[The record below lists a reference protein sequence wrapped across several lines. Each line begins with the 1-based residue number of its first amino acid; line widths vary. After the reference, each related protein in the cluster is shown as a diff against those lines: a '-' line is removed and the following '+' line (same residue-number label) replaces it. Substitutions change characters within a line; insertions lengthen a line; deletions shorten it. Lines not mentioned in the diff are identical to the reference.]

1 MYLIV
6 GLGNPKKR
14 YSDTRHNLGFQVV
27 EALSRRLKSSVP
39 VTRHRS
45 LLAEADYSGRKLLLA
60 QPLTYMN
67 RSGLAV
73 NEIIRNYGLEATK
86 IMVIYDDL
94 DLPPGTIRLRKKG
107 GGAGHRGVQS
117 IIDAL
122 GSEEFPRLRIGI
134 GKPPPGVEAS
144 DYVLQ
149 PLEGEDREL
158 IEPALERAVEAVLV
172 FVGEGLETAMNNFN
186 RGLSSSD

>member
-27 EALSRRLKSSVP
+27 EALSRRLKSNAP

-45 LLAEADYSGRKLLLA
+45 LLAEADYSGKKLLLA

-73 NEIIRNYGLEATK
+73 YEIIRNYRLEPDG
-86 IMVIYDDL
+86 IMVICDDL

-122 GSEEFPRLRIGI
+122 GTEEFPRLRIGI
-134 GKPPPGVEAS
+134 GRPPPGVEAS

-158 IEPALERAVEAVLV
+158 IEPALERAAEAVLV
-172 FVGEGLETAMNNFN
+172 FVGEGLETAMNNYN
-186 RGLSSSD
+186 RGLSSSG

>member
-45 LLAEADYSGRKLLLA
+45 LLAEADYSGKKLLLA

-73 NEIIRNYGLEATK
+73 YEIIRNYRLEPAW
-86 IMVIYDDL
+86 IMVICDDL

-122 GSEEFPRLRIGI
+122 GTEEFPRLRIGI
-134 GKPPPGVEAS
+134 GRPPPGVEAS

-158 IEPALERAVEAVLV
+158 IEPALERAAEAVLV
-172 FVGEGLETAMNNFN
+172 FVGEGLETAMNNYN
-186 RGLSSSD
+186 RGLSS